1 MKRRLRLRG
10 RRDFQALVSGRR
22 VFAGAGLIGFARPGA
37 TDGTRV
43 GIAVSRRVKG
53 SVARNRA
60 RRRLREAARLG
71 FLPGLSDWAEAR
83 PGITLD
89 VVLIARPAALDL
101 PFESLLSEASE
112 FARRLA
118 AAGLVGPHR

>member
-10 RRDFQALVSGRR
+10 RRDFQALISGRR

-43 GIAVSRRVKG
+43 GVAVSRQVRG
-53 SVARNRA
+53 SVGRNRA

-71 FLPGLSDWAEAR
+71 FLPGLHDWARAST
-83 PGITLD
+83 GITFD

-101 PFESLLSEASE
+101 SFETLRSEVAE
-112 FARRLA
+112 FARRLEA
-118 AAGLVGPHR
+118 TRVAGPRP